1 MKTSREQFEEWYFK
15 RYGDKD
21 LTVVRN
27 HAEFCDALEVWQ
39 ASRQCIEVELPDEED
54 PADCFCN
61 VFAVDDVIYQI
72 KQAGIKVKGA

>member
-1 MKTSREQFEEWYFK
+1 MKTSREQFEVWYFK

-39 ASRQCIEVELPDEED
+39 ASRQCIEAEVPGWFYYMHKDKCLDYQS
-54 PADCFCN
+54 
-61 VFAVDDVIYQI
+61 VVDVLSL
-72 KQAGIKVKGA
+72 AGIKTKGA